1 MSLPPGFDPAVY
13 RSLHRDLKSMTLP
26 QATQHYLKHGRLE
39 GRDYM
44 PENIHLTLEE
54 SIDRALLKHSVA
66 SPGRYKSIVV
76 PRVCPQRKAC
86 INILFPGYA
95 RTLTGGP
102 ISILRVAETMVREGI
117 PVRIVDVSGGGIPS
131 QDIKAVLPRYGLEFL
146 CSNGVEWTEASDSI
160 KYSKKDMFMATYYTT
175 AFKAHELQK
184 QLNKKPFLYMIQD
197 CEAFFGRHDSEAAR
211 VYSTYSLQ
219 PHVPIFNS
227 WILRDYFIKVLGYK
241 SGNGGNS
248 GNGGHGGK
256 IFDYFPQFPPWI
268 KIPTTTKTTKRL
280 IVYAR
285 PQIDRNAYDF
295 TVQCLDEAARQGLFP
310 PHEWTIFGVGASRG
324 TPNVTDLGGK
334 GVTLCILDHI
344 YEDLY
349 HELLQSGDIGLCLMM
364 SPHPSLPPFDMAS
377 RGMLVVTNTLFTR
390 TEEEYRNISPNIF
403 PAPTS
408 IPAVVDQLRA
418 ALHRVDDTK
427 AREKGAVLNI
437 PEHSIDY
444 SWIRQILLDEQIF

>member
-13 RSLHRDLKSMTLP
+13 RSLHRDLQSMGLP
-26 QATQHYLKHGRLE
+26 QATQHYLKHGRSE

-54 SIDRALLKHSVA
+54 SIDRAVHKHSVA
-66 SPGRYKSIVV
+66 STGRHRSVVV

-117 PVRIVDVSGGGIPS
+117 PVRILDVSGGGIPS
-131 QDIKAVLPRYGLEFL
+131 QDMKAVLPRYGLEFL
-146 CSNGVEWTEASDSI
+146 CGNGVEWSEASDSI
-160 KYSKKDMFMATYYTT
+160 KYSAKDMFMATFYTT
-175 AFKAHELQK
+175 AFTAHSLQT

-197 CEAFFGRHDSEAAR
+197 CEAFFGKHDSEAAR
-211 VYSTYSLQ
+211 VYSTYDLK

-227 WILRDYFIKVLGYK
+227 WILRDYFIKVLGY
-241 SGNGGNS
+241 NGGD
-248 GNGGHGGK
+248 GEK
-256 IFDYFPQFPPWI
+256 IFDYFPHFPPLV
-268 KIPTTTKTTKRL
+268 KNPTTTTTPIRRL

-285 PQIDRNAYDF
+285 PQIDRNAFDF

-310 PHEWTIFGVGASRG
+310 PNKWRILGVGASRG
-324 TPNVTDLGGK
+324 TPNVTNLGGK
-334 GVTLCILDHI
+334 GVLLYILDHI

-390 TEEEYRNISPNIF
+390 TEKEYRDISPNF
-403 PAPTS
+403 LPAPTS
-408 IPAVVDQLRA
+408 IPAIVDQLRA
-418 ALHRVDDTK
+418 ALHRVDNRE
-427 AREKGAVLNI
+427 ARDQGATLQI
-437 PEHSIDY
+437 PSHSIDY
-444 SWIRQILLDEQIF
+444 PWIRQLLHS